1 MKIIVLQLNA
11 AVGFPL
17 TATRAVSTGISESI
31 KVLLSFI
38 TEQADEMHSESGTKI
53 TVPTARHSAREN
65 RLSDFDRFPPSAA
78 VRMEIREII
87 PKTTMEYFIG
97 LTISP
102 EKKDKTEEK
111 TVFAST
117 VITAS

>member
-11 AVGFPL
+11 DVGFPL

-31 KVLLSFI
+31 KLLLSFI

-53 TVPTARHSAREN
+53 TVPTARHSAREK
-65 RLSDFDRFPPSAA
+65 RLSDFDKLPPSAA
-78 VRMEIREII
+78 VRMEMMAII
-87 PKTTMEYFIG
+87 PKTITEYFIG

-102 EKKDKTEEK
+102 EKKDNTDENA
-111 TVFAST
+111 VFASIL
-117 VITAS
+117 ITAS

>member
-17 TATRAVSTGISESI
+17 TATKAVSTGISESI